1 MNKKVEKIRHE
12 FDEKLEELNNHK
24 KESLYEWIY
33 LNGMAYL
40 MGAKDLQKD
49 IGKYRTDI
57 QKDCDKK
64 IKETKIEYK
73 KKEID
78 LDYEEE
84 D

>member
-1 MNKKVEKIRHE
+1 MNKAEKIRHE
-12 FDEKLEELNNHK
+12 CDEKVEELNNLK
-24 KESLYEWIY
+24 KESFYEWIY

-40 MGAKDLQKD
+40 MGAKDLQED
-49 IGKYRTDI
+49 IGEYTQDVKN
-57 QKDCDKK
+57 DCDKK
-64 IKETKIEYK
+64 IKETKVEYK